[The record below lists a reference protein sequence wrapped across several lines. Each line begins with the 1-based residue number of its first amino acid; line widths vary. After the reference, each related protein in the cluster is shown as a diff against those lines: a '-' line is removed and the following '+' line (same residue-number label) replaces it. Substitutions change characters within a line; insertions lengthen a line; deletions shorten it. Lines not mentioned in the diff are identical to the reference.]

1 MPFWKKKEKE
11 PKPDPAD
18 HKPGPWPPPKKRAV
32 PEYDGLCYVMDDGS
46 GVPIDVNGFERNKEL
61 FTGFIG
67 HLNIGQS
74 LTIRRTR

>member
-1 MPFWKKKEKE
+1 MSLFRRKKKKG
-11 PKPDPAD
+11 DPAE
-18 HKPGPWPPPKKRAV
+18 GVEWPPPKKRAV

-46 GVPIDVNGFERNKEL
+46 GVNIDVNGFERNKEL
-61 FTGFIG
+61 FTGFIE